1 MVKTFVICSMK
12 NTSLRK
18 LSPAIGEKS
27 PDAGSASSSSRGCC
41 SVVPTSATSS
51 GDSWN
56 GVAWAR
62 RGPQGVLNG
71 SGVALETARE
81 RLIAMARTV
90 EAAELWPL
98 ANAADPE
105 PGARILPLTQGL
117 EDALLLLCAAP
128 LATVAELAR
137 FGLIPTSMHD
147 RVEKLVKWGVVDLV
161 SHCLGSLGRHAQR
174 RNFLQKMELILLQRQ
189 RTLPRRVPVFPPVV
203 WLLARDLDAVA
214 VLYTLNSQ
222 ASRVGSLDR
231 EDWAEL
237 GVEIGGDPLGAPAYH
252 PRALLCVWLYS
263 FMTGVR
269 SCRKLEAACRDQI
282 PYPWLTGWQHPDHN
296 TLWRFYKERQRRIN
310 LTDGDAPD

>member
-1 MVKTFVICSMK
+1 MGRGGLGVPLSGQLGASRTAPQLPTENGI
-12 NTSLRK
+12 NTAAK
-18 LSPAIGEKS
+18 AEN
-27 PDAGSASSSSRGCC
+27 ASSPCTR
-41 SVVPTSATSS
+41 
-51 GDSWN
+51 
-56 GVAWAR
+56 
-62 RGPQGVLNG
+62 
-71 SGVALETARE
+71 
-81 RLIAMARTV
+81 
-90 EAAELWPL
+90 
-98 ANAADPE
+98 
-105 PGARILPLTQGL
+105 
-117 EDALLLLCAAP
+117 
-128 LATVAELAR
+128 
-137 FGLIPTSMHD
+137 
-147 RVEKLVKWGVVDLV
+147 
-161 SHCLGSLGRHAQR
+161 
-174 RNFLQKMELILLQRQ
+174 
-189 RTLPRRVPVFPPVV
+189 FPPVV